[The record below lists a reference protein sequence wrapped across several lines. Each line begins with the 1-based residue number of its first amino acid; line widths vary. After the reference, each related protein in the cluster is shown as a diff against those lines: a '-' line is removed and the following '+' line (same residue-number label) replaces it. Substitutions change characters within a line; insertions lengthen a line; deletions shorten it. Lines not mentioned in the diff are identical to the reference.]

1 MVSCGDDEVK
11 KYADQYDKMINQSV
25 GLLILELGLP
35 TTITMLV
42 TNLYNMADTYY
53 VSKLGTSA
61 AGATGVVFGLMALL
75 QACGFMFGQG
85 AGSLIS
91 RRLGARDDENASVYA
106 TTGFTA
112 ALTVGVLFLVFGLLF
127 ITPLMRLLGSTDT
140 IMPYARVYGRC
151 ILIAAPAMIISCLL
165 NNILRYEGKAVLA
178 MIGLVSGS
186 VLNILLD
193 HLFIVI
199 IQTGIVGAGIATAIS
214 QYISLFILAGMFI
227 SGKTQ
232 SKIIFADM
240 FKNNIGPLK
249 EIIQIGI
256 PSMIRQ
262 GLGSISVMILN
273 NSCMIYGD
281 AAIAAM
287 SIVSRVINF
296 LFSVGLGIG
305 QGYQPV
311 AGYGYGAGKYS
322 RVKSGF
328 FFTWGFGTI
337 LLGGFATIAFFNTDS
352 IIAIFRNDP
361 DVIRVGSFAMQCQCI
376 ALFAIPFTVCNNMM
390 FQCTGKSSIAAFL
403 SSLRSGACF
412 IPIILIFAF
421 LFGLK
426 GIQISQA
433 AADVLAAIICIPFTI
448 MYFKNLPEDVPD
460 GPRLLKQ
467 AEELHGRND
476 KVK

>member
-1 MVSCGDDEVK
+1 MK
-11 KYADQYDKMINQSV
+11 KYTDQHEKMTKAPV
-25 GLLILELGLP
+25 GLLILKLGIP

-61 AGATGVVFGLMALL
+61 SGATGVVFGLMALL

-85 AGSLIS
+85 AGSIIS
-91 RRLGARDDENASVYA
+91 RKLGARDEESASEFA
-106 TTGFTA
+106 TTGFA
-112 ALTVGVLFLVFGLLF
+112 ASLSAGILFLVVGLIF

-140 IMPYARVYGRC
+140 IMPYARVYARC

-165 NNILRYEGKAVLA
+165 NNILRYEGKAFFA

-186 VLNILLD
+186 VLNIFLD
-193 HLFIVI
+193 ALFIDVI
-199 IQTGIVGAGIATAIS
+199 KTGIVGAGIATAIA
-214 QYISLFILAGMFI
+214 QYISFAILFMMFLI
-227 SGKTQ
+227 GKTQ
-232 SKIIFADM
+232 SKIVFADI
-240 FKNNIGPLK
+240 FKNRLNLLA
-249 EIIQIGI
+249 EIVKVGL

-273 NSCMIYGD
+273 NSCMPYGD

-311 AGYGYGAGKYS
+311 AGYGFGAGKYS
-322 RVKSGF
+322 RVKKGF
-328 FFTWGFGTI
+328 YFTWLFGTV
-337 LLGGFATIAFFNTDS
+337 LLGSFAIIAFFRAES
-352 IIAIFRNDP
+352 IVALFRNDP
-361 DVIRVGSFAMQCQCI
+361 DVIKVGKLAMQCQCI
-376 ALFAIPFTVCNNMM
+376 SLLFIPFTVCNNMM
-390 FQCTGKSSIAAFL
+390 FQCTGKSAAASFL

-412 IPIILIFAF
+412 IPVILI
-421 LFGLK
+421 LSYIYGLT

-433 AADVLAAIICIPFTI
+433 IADIIAALACIPFTI
-448 MYFKNLPEDVPD
+448 SYFKFLPQDVPD
-460 GPRLLKQ
+460 GPRLIKQ
-467 AEELHGRND
+467 AEELNG
-476 KVK
+476 KLSKTK